1 MKRKHSKKQHDL
13 MTSSEKL
20 KKGYDIFE
28 TFITQHFNDT
38 IQNYVFPESLKMAN
52 IKAVYKEYSRNEEK
66 KSFRL
71 VNILPNL
78 S

>member
-28 TFITQHFNDT
+28 TFITHTLMIRSKTMFS
-38 IQNYVFPESLKMAN
+38 QNPLKWQILRQYTKSTQEMKKK
-52 IKAVYKEYSRNEEK
+52 KA
-66 KSFRL
+66 L
-71 VNILPNL
+71 DL
-78 S
+78 